1 MAAMVSPLAVSE
13 QVVQAGQH
21 AAEAVAAAADLA
33 PMYLVVVRVVVRV
46 DRACFDGVVPF
57 SS

>member
-1 MAAMVSPLAVSE
+1 MVSHLAVSE
-13 QVVQAGQH
+13 QVVQAGEH
-21 AAEAVAAAADLA
+21 AAEVVAEAVDPARV
-33 PMYLVVVRVVVRV
+33 PLVVVLV